1 MDYVEFGDVYLFHQR
16 KNLQNQTIFERTS
29 KKVSFPLMLS
39 QEPGFAGLLQ
49 SKLHQIIYFIILQNE
64 EGFYKKKA
72 SAIVAF
78 ATIFVQRMVGTI
90 PIMQS
95 AMKKKI
101 HN

>member
-1 MDYVEFGDVYLFHQR
+1 MCYQYTKTKITIKASTSLLKKMDHVEFGDVYLFHQR

-64 EGFYKKKA
+64 EGFYKK
-72 SAIVAF
+72 
-78 ATIFVQRMVGTI
+78 RRLLL
-90 PIMQS
+90 
-95 AMKKKI
+95 
-101 HN
+101 